1 MTKVTL
7 RGKRITGNRLSL
19 FLDFY
24 PGIPDPRYGKSIRR
38 EFLSMTV
45 FSTEKYQEKREV
57 TEGGNRTIIF
67 EPDLGSNGKP
77 KPIRLKPQEKLHN
90 EKMYELAEQIRLK
103 RELEIQN
110 QEYGFIQKEIKNGD
124 FIEYFRRLPE
134 IRQVANLLAW
144 RCVLNHLIKF
154 KGNVIRFGDINEP
167 FCNSFKEY
175 LLSGPS
181 LQPSRRKVANNTAW
195 SYFNIFLTAVRQA
208 QREGKIT
215 KNITDNITKIRKRD
229 THREFLSEEELIS
242 LARTDCR
249 YPILKNAALFS
260 ALTGLRF
267 SDIQKLTWREV
278 RFDENEGYSLHY
290 TQKKTSEAEVL
301 PISDEAFLLLGE
313 PGKPD
318 DQVFSGLVYSSANNY
333 HLKKWMMTAG
343 LRKELSFHC
352 FRHTFATL
360 QLQYGT
366 DIYTV
371 SKMLGHKSVRTT
383 EGYAKV
389 VNARKREASQRIS
402 LIKQKANKNKSRT
415 SKSTR

>member
-24 PGIPDPRYGKSIRR
+24 PGITDPRSGKRVRR
-38 EFLSMTV
+38 EFLNMTV
-45 FSTEKYQEKREV
+45 FSTEKYQEKREI

-90 EKMYELAEQIRLK
+90 EKMYELGEQIRLK

-110 QEYGFIQKEIKNGD
+110 NEYGFIQKEIKNGD
-124 FIEYFRRLPE
+124 FVEYFRQLPAE
-134 IRQVANLLAW
+134 RHVVNMLAW
-144 RCVLNHLIKF
+144 RCVLNHLVKF
-154 KGNVIRFGDINEP
+154 KGEVIRFGDINEA

-181 LQPSRRKVANNTAW
+181 LQASRRKVANNTAW

-208 QREGKIT
+208 QKKGKIT
-215 KNITDNITKIRKRD
+215 KNITDNIEKIKKRD
-229 THREFLSEEELIS
+229 THREFLSEEELVS
-242 LARTDCR
+242 LAKTDCR
-249 YPILKNAALFS
+249 YPLLKNAALFS

-278 RFDENEGYSLHY
+278 RYDANEGYSLHY
-290 TQKKTSEAEVL
+290 TQKKTWEAGVL
-301 PISDEAFLLLGE
+301 PISDEAYALLGK
-313 PGKPD
+313 PGNPD
-318 DQVFSGLVYSSANNY
+318 AQVFTGLVYSAANNY

-343 LRKELSFHC
+343 LKKELSFHC

-371 SKMLGHKSVRTT
+371 SKMLGHRSVRTT

-389 VNARKREASQRIS
+389 IDAKKREASQRIT
-402 LIKQKANKNKSRT
+402 LTRKRAGKNKSHT
-415 SKSTR
+415 K